1 MKDDGTVKQD
11 RSNSD
16 SLVPEL
22 QEYDRQFAAIRQD
35 AQRLLDGLGDRDLAW
50 RGAAGTWSIGDCLN
64 HLVVTGTQS
73 LSHIHDAVVEARSKG
88 LLGGGPFRH
97 PVVGRLL
104 ILLMDAPP
112 RIRFKVP
119 RAYRPL
125 PDVPVS
131 EIAPMFFALQDK
143 LTRLLREA
151 NGVDLTRVKVA
162 NPVSDWFK
170 MTLGQEF
177 AFTAAHE
184 RRHLWQAWRVR
195 ERLLS
200 IGVGA

>member
-1 MKDDGTVKQD
+1 MCAST
-11 RSNSD
+11 SD
-16 SLVPEL
+16 NLVPEL
-22 QEYDRQFAAIRQD
+22 QEYDRQFATIRHD
-35 AQRLLDGLGDRDLAW
+35 AQRLLDGFGDRELAW

-64 HLVVTGTQS
+64 HLVVTGNQS
-73 LSHIHDAVVEARSKG
+73 LSHIRDALVEARSKG

-119 RAYRPL
+119 RAYRPMQ
-125 PDVPVS
+125 DVPVS
-131 EIAPMFFALQDK
+131 ETAPMFFALQDE

-151 NGVDLTRVKVA
+151 NGVDLRVKVT

-170 MTLGQEF
+170 MTLGHEF

-195 ERLLS
+195 HRLLS
-200 IGVGA
+200 TLAGRTSG